1 MLKLAIKSVVTL
13 SETKEILN
21 DKIASSKFV
30 SRIFMNYI
38 KCTWPNFHSPS
49 IKVIIKFL
57 NVSFGPFGLSLQCF
71 L

>member
-1 MLKLAIKSVVTL
+1 MLKLAIRSVVIM

-30 SRIFMNYI
+30 SRTFMNYI

-49 IKVIIKFL
+49 I
-57 NVSFGPFGLSLQCF
+57 
-71 L
+71 